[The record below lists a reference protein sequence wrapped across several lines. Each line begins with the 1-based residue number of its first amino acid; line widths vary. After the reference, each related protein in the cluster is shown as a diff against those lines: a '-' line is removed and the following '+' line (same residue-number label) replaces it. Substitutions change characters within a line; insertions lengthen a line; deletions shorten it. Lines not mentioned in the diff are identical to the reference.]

1 MDHPCSAFGWE
12 EPLPR
17 ICPRRAREQA
27 RRILRLQNFTCHRI
41 PHHYPSSQSQ
51 PIQSN
56 KVKKKKALTSP
67 PSLSQCP
74 DAQARHDH
82 CSRSHSL
89 ARSGAPQYAGCAPRR
104 GCCCAGAAAPGPSS
118 TWAPAGPSCCR
129 RSGGRRCAC
138 RRWWRGR
145 WESRPAARPR
155 RPSRSSPT
163 RRRRRA
169 RTSW

>member
-1 MDHPCSAFGWE
+1 MLCFRVGGASPAHLSAQSSRTSPQNPPPSKFHMPPNTP
-12 EPLPR
+12 PLPLLAE
-17 ICPRRAREQA
+17 PTHPKQ
-27 RRILRLQNFTCHRI
+27 
-41 PHHYPSSQSQ
+41 QS
-51 PIQSN
+51 
-56 KVKKKKALTSP
+56 KKKKALTSP